1 MVGGGK
7 NRSQA
12 RIGARA
18 EMLEGLYK
26 VEMHTVHGSRRGVL
40 YFYDGKMMGGSS
52 AFAFI
57 GTYTETSSGEVL
69 ADLFMLR
76 HNEDRNFQPLLKTD
90 IVTLTLKGT
99 QRGEQYYF
107 EGGAP
112 QLPGVAF
119 YAAMPPISEE
129 ATPPIIPVGQGGIG
143 NGLYSIHIRMLD
155 GIDGGNTGVMMLHDG
170 RIHGGD
176 AYFDY
181 IGSYTSL
188 DGRWKGELVNHEHTP
203 SIGERPIFGG
213 YEVGIGFSGT
223 YTDEG
228 AVAEA
233 TALVGKR
240 SVRFSAVLK
249 KMAGRER
256 RKSSA
261 SFLEQ
266 GEENSPGRPAG

>member
-1 MVGGGK
+1 
-7 NRSQA
+7 
-12 RIGARA
+12 
-18 EMLEGLYK
+18 MLEGLYK
-26 VEMHTVHGSRRGVL
+26 VEMNTVHGSRRGVL

-57 GTYTETSSGEVL
+57 GAYTESASGEIL
-69 ADLFMLR
+69 ADMLTLR

-90 IVTLTLKGT
+90 IVTLKLKGR
-99 QRGEQYYF
+99 QQGEQYYF

-119 YAAMPPISEE
+119 YAVMTPISGEAAPPI
-129 ATPPIIPVGQGGIG
+129 TPVGQSGIS

-176 AYFDY
+176 AFFDY
-181 IGSYTSL
+181 IGSYTGVN
-188 DGRWKGELVNHEHTP
+188 GRWKGELVNHEHTP
-203 SIGERPIFGG
+203 SIGERPVFGG

-249 KMAGRER
+249 KMAE
-256 RKSSA
+256 A
-261 SFLEQ
+261 
-266 GEENSPGRPAG
+266 

>member
-1 MVGGGK
+1 MKSVLWRGGGE
-7 NRSQA
+7 NSLQA
-12 RIGARA
+12 RISAGA
-18 EMLEGLYK
+18 EMLKGLYK

-52 AFAFI
+52 AFAYV
-57 GTYTETSSGEVL
+57 GTFKESAGGEVL
-69 ADLFMLR
+69 ADMLTLR
-76 HNEDRNFQPLLKTD
+76 HNKDRNFQPLLKTD
-90 IVTLTLKGT
+90 IVTLTLKGR
-99 QRGEQYYF
+99 QQGEQYYF

-119 YAAMPPISEE
+119 YALMTPISEE
-129 ATPPIIPVGQGGIG
+129 AAPPITPVGQGGIS

-176 AYFDY
+176 AFFDY
-181 IGSYTSL
+181 IGAYTSAN
-188 DGRWKGELVNHEHTP
+188 GRWKGELVNHEHTP
-203 SIGERPIFGG
+203 SVGERPLFGG

-228 AVAEA
+228 AIAEA

-249 KMAGRER
+249 KMA
-256 RKSSA
+256 
-261 SFLEQ
+261 
-266 GEENSPGRPAG
+266 